1 LSLGTDTNTLGLLYT
16 TDAAIQVM
24 KEQGAGHLVNVS
36 SVAGRKSGLF
46 RGAYSGTKLAV
57 NAISK
62 ALWVELLEDNI
73 RVAMVEP
80 SAVETELA
88 DPITDE
94 EPTRRHK
101 RSLPARH
108 LQPEDIASAI
118 AYCVSQPERVSVNEI
133 LIRLTQQANEPPES
147 TG

>member
-1 LSLGTDTNTLGLLYT
+1 
-16 TDAAIQVM
+16 M

-108 LQPEDIASAI
+108 LAARGHSSAI

>member
-1 LSLGTDTNTLGLLYT
+1 LSLGTDTNTLGPLYT

-57 NAISK
+57 NAISE

-108 LQPEDIASAI
+108 LAARGH
-118 AYCVSQPERVSVNEI
+118 SQRH
-133 LIRLTQQANEPPES
+133 RLLRLPA
-147 TG
+147 